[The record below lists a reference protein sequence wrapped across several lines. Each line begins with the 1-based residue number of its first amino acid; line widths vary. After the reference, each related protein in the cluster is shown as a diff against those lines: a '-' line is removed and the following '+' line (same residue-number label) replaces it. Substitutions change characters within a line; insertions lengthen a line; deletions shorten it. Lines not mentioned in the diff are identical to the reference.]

1 MAAKVVAIIPARYN
15 SQRFNGKVLY
25 PIAGMPLLYHIW
37 KSIASAKSLSKL
49 LITTDDQRIKAAAE
63 SFGAE
68 VIMSSGR
75 HRTGSD
81 RVAEISEKVSGDIFI
96 NVQADNF
103 GIKPAFI
110 NNLVANFAK
119 DKTEKYGTVVKK
131 IRNDNFLFNPNCVKT
146 VLDKTDHA
154 LWFSRFPIPYLNNLK
169 GKTRNSQHNFWE
181 HIGIYLFRKAGL
193 KKYAGWKRTEA
204 EKAESLEQLRI
215 LENGERIKVYKTTAN
230 IISIDNK
237 DDLRRIKI

>member
-37 KSIASAKSLSKL
+37 KSISSSKSLNQL
-49 LITTDDQRIKAAAE
+49 LITTDDKRIKNAAE
-63 SFGAE
+63 SFGAD
-68 VIMSSGR
+68 VLMSSSR
-75 HRTGSD
+75 HKTGSD

-96 NVQADNF
+96 NFQADNF
-103 GIKPAFI
+103 GIKPPFI
-110 NNLVANFAK
+110 NNLVANFLR
-119 DKTEKYGTVVKK
+119 DKSEKYATVVKK
-131 IRNDNFLFNPNCVKT
+131 IKNDNLLFNPNCVKT
-146 VLDKTDHA
+146 VLDQKDYA
-154 LWFSRFPIPYLNNLK
+154 LWFSRFPIPYLNSFK

-181 HIGIYLFRKAGL
+181 HIGIYLFRKSGL
-193 KKYAGWKRTEA
+193 RKYAAWKRSDT

-215 LENGERIKVYKTTAN
+215 LENGGRIKAYKTTAN

-237 DDLRRIKI
+237 NDLRRIKI